1 MIARIYFLFILF
13 LLLSNSIVAQTTDK
27 LKVYQFRIGEEIA
40 PAAWRKT
47 KQAYDEAE
55 KIKANLIV
63 IDMNTYGGMLDMADS
78 IRTKILES
86 PIKTIVFINNNAA
99 SAGAL
104 IAIAC
109 DKIYMRNAASIGAAS
124 VVNQSG
130 AIMPEKY
137 QSYMRSLMR
146 ATAEANGRDPR
157 IAEAFVDS
165 NTVIEGVKAKGT
177 VLTFTTSEAIANKY
191 CDGKAESIYDILKQ
205 ENIANYDLQ
214 VQQLTWIDH
223 VIDFL
228 TKPAVSGVL
237 ILLIIGGIYFELQAP
252 GIGFALLVAVI
263 AALLFFA
270 PLYLQGLAANWEIL
284 LFVIGILLLL
294 AEIFIIPGFGIAGIS
309 GIILI
314 ICGLAFSLVAN
325 NMFDFSLSGGKL
337 MNSFV
342 IVIVSMIG
350 SIILALIFG
359 KNLFNS
365 QLFQHAVLKDE
376 QKASDGYVS
385 SIPKLNL
392 TGSIGIALTDLR
404 PAGKILIDNERY
416 DALSEGDFI
425 IKGTKVV
432 VIKHETIS
440 IFVRKST

>member
-1 MIARIYFLFILF
+1 MIIRIYFLLILF
-13 LLLSNSIVAQTTDK
+13 FLISISLLAQTPGK
-27 LKVYQFRIGEEIA
+27 QKVYQFRIGEEIA

-47 KQAYDEAE
+47 KQAYAEAE
-55 KIKANLIV
+55 KLNANLVV

-86 PIKTIVFINNNAA
+86 PIKTVVFINNNAA

-130 AIMPEKY
+130 EIMPEKY

-146 ATAEANGRDPR
+146 ATAEANGRDPK

-165 NTVIEGVKAKGT
+165 NTIIEGVKTKGT
-177 VLTFTTSEAIANKY
+177 VLTFTTSEAIEHKY
-191 CDGKAESIYDILKQ
+191 CDGKAESIYEVLKQ
-205 ENIANYDLQ
+205 ENVSDYQIIK
-214 VQQLTWIDH
+214 QQQTWVDH

-228 TKPAVSGVL
+228 TKPAISGVL
-237 ILLIIGGIYFELQAP
+237 ILLIIAGIYFELQAP
-252 GIGFALLVAVI
+252 GIGFALGVAVV

-284 LFVIGILLLL
+284 LFVVGILLLL
-294 AEIFIIPGFGIAGIS
+294 AEILVIPGFGVAGIL
-309 GIILI
+309 GIIFI
-314 ICGLAFSLVAN
+314 ICGLTFSLVAN
-325 NMFDFSLSGGKL
+325 NRFDFSLSGGKL
-337 MNSFV
+337 MSSFI
-342 IVIVSMIG
+342 IVIVSIIG
-350 SIILALIFG
+350 SIILALVFG

-365 QLFQHAVLKDE
+365 RLFQHAILKDE
-376 QKASDGYVS
+376 QKASEGYIS
-385 SIPKLNL
+385 SIQKINL
-392 TGSIGIALTDLR
+392 TGQTGIALTDLR
-404 PAGKILIDNERY
+404 PAGKILIENDRY
-416 DALSEGDFI
+416 DALSDGEFI